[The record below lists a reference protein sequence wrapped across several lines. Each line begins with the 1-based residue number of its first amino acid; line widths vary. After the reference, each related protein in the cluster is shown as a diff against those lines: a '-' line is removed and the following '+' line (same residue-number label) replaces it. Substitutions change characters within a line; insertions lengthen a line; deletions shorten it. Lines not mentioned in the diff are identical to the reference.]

1 VIVKAFVD
9 TMKKSKTYDRTKF
22 SPEVI
27 HKALEELEKSLS
39 EEDIKRGMDY
49 HRMLQVQRGNE
60 RWGHDTDAEFFA
72 DYRSDDTR
80 DAYYEHIYPNSSIDV
95 SYRSSPPISS
105 EVRVS
110 STKRDVIERVFK
122 IFEDSVSSCSVPE
135 PQWESMVRIFIGHGR
150 NLLWR
155 DLKDHLQDKHD
166 FEVITYETGARAG
179 HEIRDVLEEMLNKSS
194 FAILVFTGEN
204 EDLEGK
210 LHARENVIHELGLF
224 QGKLGSRKA
233 IVLLEEG
240 VEKFS
245 NIDGVQYLSFQKDNI
260 KETYGDII
268 ATIKREFYLKQ
279 N

>member
-1 VIVKAFVD
+1 
-9 TMKKSKTYDRTKF
+9 MKDVGITRFLD
-22 SPEVI
+22 
-27 HKALEELEKSLS
+27 
-39 EEDIKRGMDY
+39 
-49 HRMLQVQRGNE
+49 VQKGNE
-60 RWGHDTDAEFFA
+60 RWSHDTDAEFFA
-72 DYRSDDTR
+72 DYRSNDTHG
-80 DAYYEHIYPNSSIDV
+80 AQYERFYQNSSLKI
-95 SYRSSPPISS
+95 SYYSHPKASIYST
-105 EVRVS
+105 VIVS
-110 STKRDVIERVFK
+110 STKRDVIESVFK
-122 IFEDSVSSCSVPE
+122 IFEDSVFSCSVPE

-150 NLLWR
+150 NPLWR

-166 FEVITYETGARAG
+166 FEVIAYETGARAG

-210 LHARENVIHELGLF
+210 LHVRENVIHELGLF
-224 QGKLGSRKA
+224 QGKLGFRKA

-240 VEKFS
+240 VERFS
-245 NIDGVQYLSFQKDNI
+245 NIDGVQYIPFQKDNI

>member
-1 VIVKAFVD
+1 MIVKAFVD

-39 EEDIKRGMDY
+39 DKDMKDVGIARLL
-49 HRMLQVQRGNE
+49 HVQKGNE
-60 RWGHDTDAEFFA
+60 LWGHDTDAEFFA
-72 DYRSDDTR
+72 DYRSDDTHG
-80 DAYYEHIYPNSSIDV
+80 AHYERFYQNSSIDV
-95 SYRSSPPISS
+95 SYSSFPPISS

-135 PQWESMVRIFIGHGR
+135 PQWESMVKIFIGHGR
-150 NLLWR
+150 NPLWR

-166 FEVITYETGARAG
+166 FEVIAYETGARAG

-224 QGKLGSRKA
+224 QGKLGFRKA

-245 NIDGVQYLSFQKDNI
+245 NIDGVQYIPFQKDNI

-268 ATIKREFYLKQ
+268 ATIKREF
-279 N
+279 

>member
-1 VIVKAFVD
+1 
-9 TMKKSKTYDRTKF
+9 MNKTKRYDRTKF

-39 EEDIKRGMDY
+39 DEDMKGVGIPRFLYVWK
-49 HRMLQVQRGNE
+49 GNE
-60 RWGHDTDAEFFA
+60 RWAHDTDAEFFA
-72 DYRSDDTR
+72 DYRSDDTCS
-80 DAYYEHIYPNSSIDV
+80 AYYERFYQNSSLKV
-95 SYRSSPPISS
+95 SYNSSPPISS

-135 PQWESMVRIFIGHGR
+135 PQWESMVRIFIGHGS
-150 NLLWR
+150 NPLWH

-210 LHARENVIHELGLF
+210 LHVRENVIHELGLF
-224 QGKLGSRKA
+224 QGKLGFRKA

-245 NIDGVQYLSFQKDNI
+245 NIDGVQYIPFQKDNI

-268 ATIKREFYLKQ
+268 ATIKQKFSSKTKLSV
-279 N
+279 